1 MDETSILQERLW
13 EAQQY
18 IETIGEKLLSERRA
32 DQYEACALLFLVREA
47 VMDVL
52 DNLPV
57 KNPSIEELLLT
68 CETDDITFFSG
79 MVNNLFHGDNWA
91 VYTVSTYYTRLIGRL
106 IWFLVLSP
114 EKQKATHIEMPDF
127 DPYKVDI
134 IGEAYDDD
142 ENDIRQDIIDIQ
154 GQLNNIL
161 CTLGKWAAMTY
172 AERYE
177 ASMEIVR
184 IREYLFNIFREVRHY
199 KLSWKHYHRGALM
212 EKAFIEDLYKVD
224 EIIPG
229 IIEDGESHEGIQLV
243 QRLID
248 FSHKIELFL
257 TKGDHSFLEGPF
269 RPVVP
274 RDDISES

>member
-18 IETIGEKLLSERRA
+18 IETIGDKLLSERRV

-47 VMDVL
+47 AMDVL
-52 DNLPV
+52 DNLPI
-57 KNPSIEELLLT
+57 KNVSIDELLMT

-79 MVNNLFHGDNWA
+79 MVNNLFQEDTRA
-91 VYTVSTYYTRLIGRL
+91 VYAVSTYYTRLIGRL
-106 IWFLVLSP
+106 IWFLQLSP
-114 EKQKATHIEMPDF
+114 EKQKDEHIEMPDF

-134 IGEAYDDD
+134 IGEAYDDN
-142 ENDIRQDIIDIQ
+142 EAHIRQDIIDIQ
-154 GQLNNIL
+154 NQLNDIL
-161 CTLGKWAAMTY
+161 CILGKWAAMTY

-212 EKAFIEDLYKVD
+212 EKAFIEDIYKID

-229 IIEDGESHEGIQLV
+229 IIEDGESHESIQLV

-248 FSHKIELFL
+248 FSHKIERFL
-257 TKGDHSFLEGPF
+257 ASSDASLLAWPF
-269 RPVVP
+269 VSIVP
-274 RDDISES
+274 QED

>member
-18 IETIGEKLLSERRA
+18 IETIGDKLLSEHRA

-52 DNLPV
+52 NNLPV
-57 KNPSIEELLLT
+57 KNGSIEELLLT
-68 CETDDITFFSG
+68 CETDDITFFSA
-79 MVNNLFHGDNWA
+79 MVNNLFQEDTRA
-91 VYTVSTYYTRLIGRL
+91 VYAVSTYYTRLVGRL
-106 IWFLVLSP
+106 IWFLQLSP
-114 EKQKATHIEMPDF
+114 EEQQNEYIEMPDF

-142 ENDIRQDIIDIQ
+142 EAYIRQDIIDIQ
-154 GQLNNIL
+154 IQLNDIL
-161 CTLGKWAAMTY
+161 CILGKWATMTY

-212 EKAFIEDLYKVD
+212 ERAFIEDLYEID
-224 EIIPG
+224 TIIPG
-229 IIEDGESHEGIQLV
+229 IIEDGESHESIQLV

-248 FSHKIELFL
+248 FSCKIERFL
-257 TKGDHSFLEGPF
+257 ASSDVSLLAWPF
-269 RPVVP
+269 IPIVP
-274 RDDISES
+274 QE